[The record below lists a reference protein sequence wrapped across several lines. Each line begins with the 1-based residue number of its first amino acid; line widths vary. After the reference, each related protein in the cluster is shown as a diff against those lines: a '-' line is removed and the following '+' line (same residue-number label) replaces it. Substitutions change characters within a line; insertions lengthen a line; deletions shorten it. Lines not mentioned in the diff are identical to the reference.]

1 MNELM
6 NFIQNMGNNQSP
18 MPGILGFPNLR
29 FRDVLQLLLLS
40 VAVRIVS
47 RAYEIMN
54 RMGYFNALP
63 MQTPQQPQPMLL
75 QFPQM
80 PDIEKREV

>member
-63 MQTPQQPQPMLL
+63 MQTPQQTQPMLL

>member
-18 MPGILGFPNLR
+18 MSGILGFPNIR

-54 RMGYFNALP
+54 RMGYFNALL

-80 PDIEKREV
+80 PTPERKDT

>member
-1 MNELM
+1 
-6 NFIQNMGNNQSP
+6 
-18 MPGILGFPNLR
+18 
-29 FRDVLQLLLLS
+29 VLQLLLLS

-63 MQTPQQPQPMLL
+63 MQTPQQTQPMLL
-75 QFPQM
+75 QFPQIS
-80 PDIEKREV
+80 DIEKREV

>member
-1 MNELM
+1 MNDLL
-6 NFIQNMGNNQSP
+6 NLFQNAGANQSP
-18 MPGILGFPNLR
+18 MPGILGFTNLR
-29 FRDVLQLLLLS
+29 FRDILQLLLLS

>member
-6 NFIQNMGNNQSP
+6 NFIQNMGNNPSP
-18 MPGILGFPNLR
+18 IPGILGFPNIR

-63 MQTPQQPQPMLL
+63 MQTPQQPMLL
-75 QFPQM
+75 QFPQ
-80 PDIEKREV
+80 PPTPNGKES